1 MEIIT
6 IYVIGIIVGLYSTWF
21 EYYIAKGHMEMKD
34 FWEALVVCTFYW
46 YIIVPW
52 VILDYAYLKLIKDKK
67 WPFLLNKKN

>member
-34 FWEALVVCTFYW
+34 FWEALVVCTFSGTS
-46 YIIVPW
+46 
-52 VILDYAYLKLIKDKK
+52 
-67 WPFLLNKKN
+67 